1 MLLIKTFTPQTRAM
15 ERPFRGDGFEGRR
28 TYLVMEHES
37 VENQVSTR
45 AFGQQTFQELGGANA
60 TRRMIARAFWSSRFR
75 LTDLSATGADHDA
88 ALNPVMREADDYRAK
103 IPQRRG

>member
-1 MLLIKTFTPQTRAM
+1 MSLIKTFTPQTRAM

-60 TRRMIARAFWSSRFR
+60 TRRMDREGF
-75 LTDLSATGADHDA
+75 LPGA
-88 ALNPVMREADDYRAK
+88 V
-103 IPQRRG
+103 GSV